1 MTWINKLD
9 NPQDFIIIVKEI
21 TIFGNQ
27 LHGSGQHDLIFVVT
41 TNFCYHRIDIKYNI
55 SLSWLHANFW
65 ELQLLPRFGV
75 CMSHDL

>member
-9 NPQDFIIIVKEI
+9 NPQDFIIVKEI

-27 LHGSGQHDLIFVVT
+27 LYGSGQHDLIFAVT
-41 TNFCYHRIDIKYNI
+41 TNFYYHRVGIRYNI

-65 ELQLLPRFGV
+65 ELRLLPRYGA
-75 CMSHDL
+75 CTSHGL